1 MFDTALN
8 SLCILICGLAVIL
21 SVISILRTDNL
32 ATRIVAGAAGVCVLV
47 CRWSIT
53 LMVWSFIEAT
63 LTLAG
68 LALGLILGVLLLGFM
83 IRMLF
88 RW

>member
-8 SLCILICGLAVIL
+8 SLCILICGLSVIL
-21 SVISILRTDNL
+21 SVIFILRTDNL
-32 ATRIVAGAAGVCVLV
+32 ATRIVVGAAGVCVLV

-53 LMVWSFIEAT
+53 LMVWSFIEAA

>member
-32 ATRIVAGAAGVCVLV
+32 ATRIVVGAAGVGVLV

-53 LMVWSFIEAT
+53 LMVWQFISAA

-68 LALGLILGVLLLGFM
+68 LALGLILGVLLVGFM
-83 IRMLF
+83 ISMLF